1 MSVPLFIVSL
11 EGQMTAQ
18 EDAMIIDCTR
28 CESRGLACASCALTA
43 LDEPYADLGP
53 AELRA
58 LAALATAGL
67 IPPLRYKPTMAR
79 AS

>member
-1 MSVPLFIVSL
+1 
-11 EGQMTAQ
+11 MTAQ

-28 CESRGLACASCALTA
+28 CDSRGLACANCAVTA
-43 LDEPYADLGP
+43 LAEPEADLGP

-58 LAALATAGL
+58 LAVLANAGL
-67 IPPLRYKPTMAR
+67 IPPLRYTPRIAR